1 MLRLLFVWHR
11 SVPAYSGTATL
22 QRERGPD
29 HDWSLQRMSS
39 LESCQSK
46 DWVSD
51 PRSYVM
57 AWGLPG
63 IILVVGVFVDP
74 LSRTVMW
81 TTALAWKGIACLV
94 NAARCGRTHCYF
106 TGPYFLVLA
115 IVTVLHG
122 LQIFWLGVYGWLAL
136 GLAIVA
142 GGGVLWYLTEKAW
155 GKFSRG

>member
-1 MLRLLFVWHR
+1 
-11 SVPAYSGTATL
+11 
-22 QRERGPD
+22 
-29 HDWSLQRMSS
+29 
-39 LESCQSK
+39 
-46 DWVSD
+46 
-51 PRSYVM
+51 M

-81 TTALAWKGIACLV
+81 AAALAWKGIACLV